1 MYPLL
6 VINKNDFKM
15 KKLILFFMLFS
26 VTLFAQDA
34 ITTKL
39 GDFNTVKVFN
49 GLTVELKKSNSA
61 KIEISGPQANDVSVK
76 NSNGILK
83 IRLKFPKGFIADK
96 VKIVLYYDSDISVLD
111 VNEGAS
117 IISEETVNQQHL
129 ELRAQEGARVQL
141 NIDIKYLVV
150 KSVSGG
156 LISLIGE
163 SENQTIEATTGGF
176 YNGFDLNSKQA
187 IVMSSSGANVEV
199 KASEMLDANVRFG
212 GSIYY
217 KGTPEILKT
226 KITIG
231 GTIKDKN

>member
-1 MYPLL
+1 ML

-15 KKLILFFMLFS
+15 KKLTLFFILFS
-26 VTLFAQDA
+26 AALFAQA
-34 ITTKL
+34 PIITRL

-49 GLTVELKKSNSA
+49 GLTVELKKSNSS
-61 KIEISGPQANDVSVK
+61 KIEISGSQAEDISVN
-76 NSNGILK
+76 NSNGTLK
-83 IRLKFPKGFIADK
+83 IRLKFPKGFIAENI
-96 VKIVLYYDSDISVLD
+96 KIVLYYDSDLLVLD
-111 VNEGAS
+111 ANEGAS
-117 IISEETVNQQHL
+117 IISEETIKQQHL
-129 ELRAQEGARVQL
+129 EVRVQEGARIQL
-141 NIDIKYLVV
+141 DIDTKYLVV

-156 LISLIGE
+156 FIGLIGE
-163 SENQTIEATTGGF
+163 TDNQTVEATTGGF
-176 YNGFDLNSKQA
+176 YNGFDLKSKQA

-199 KASEMLDANVRFG
+199 KASELLDANVRFG